1 MEEKIENICVWIL
14 EECRTK
20 ISRKKKQKD
29 WLVLTALRSALL
41 IKTPKHL
48 QTPKPARK
56 KKVHLLQNSFHLQK
70 KKNNRKIISSDLI
83 VLMRATRGACNPI
96 IFRLLLRMRRMY
108 VASIRLDFH

>member
-1 MEEKIENICVWIL
+1 MEEWVENICVWIL

-56 KKVHLLQNSFHLQK
+56 
-70 KKNNRKIISSDLI
+70 
-83 VLMRATRGACNPI
+83 
-96 IFRLLLRMRRMY
+96 
-108 VASIRLDFH
+108 